1 MAHAADSA
9 PAQGRKRPREEAG
22 DDDAE
27 IVELGEVIVESST
40 RKVRCLEAE
49 LKLEPVLCNGVP
61 MTVKRG
67 NACMYDVY
75 VVDNQVLDVAY
86 LDMIAPPMDSTQFET
101 VYNSDSRDGSLDD
114 SDSEEDW

>member
-1 MAHAADSA
+1 M
-9 PAQGRKRPREEAG
+9 
-22 DDDAE
+22 
-27 IVELGEVIVESST
+27 IVWLKNQINSDKGSISNLST
-40 RKVRCLEAE
+40 K
-49 LKLEPVLCNGVP
+49 VP